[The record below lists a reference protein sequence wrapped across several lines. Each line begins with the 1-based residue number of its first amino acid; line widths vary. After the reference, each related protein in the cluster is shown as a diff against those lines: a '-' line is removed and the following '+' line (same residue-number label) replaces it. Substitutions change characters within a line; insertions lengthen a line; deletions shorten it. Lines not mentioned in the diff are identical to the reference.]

1 MFSEPSLL
9 RYLVKGG
16 ILNCV
21 KGRDPEQLLLTQ
33 LLEEA
38 ENSLQI
44 THSLERQVTPYG
56 EIDS

>member
-9 RYLVKGG
+9 RYLVKVG

-21 KGRDPEQLLLTQ
+21 RGRDPEQLLLTQ

-38 ENSLQI
+38 ETSLDNP
-44 THSLERQVTPYG
+44 LPG
-56 EIDS
+56 ETSHALWGN